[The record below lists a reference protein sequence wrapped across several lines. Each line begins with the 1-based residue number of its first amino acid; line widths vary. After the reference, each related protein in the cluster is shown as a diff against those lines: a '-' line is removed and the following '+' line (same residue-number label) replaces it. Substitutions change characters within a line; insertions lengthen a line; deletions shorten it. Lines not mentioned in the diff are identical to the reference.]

1 MVARRPASLFF
12 RERSLASSKHL
23 SNFLGF
29 HRVAAFSHGQ
39 QLCGWT
45 VACSPQGTDRAQTTL
60 ARYVA
65 ATRFHASRRRPGV
78 ILCIVSTSSIPTPQ
92 QVGILVLDDNAPG
105 GSAVKQI
112 LDSEGWRVRIVAD
125 TQMLLAELK
134 TGEWSLVI
142 ADVALTGVEG
152 PAFVTLHELASVSA
166 ADGGL
171 VRVLYLIPELASGQY
186 VVHLEAARLPY
197 VLRPYHLHDFLE
209 KVSDLLVEVKAIE
222 GPIRQVRHEF
232 GALRKKKKLASRS
245 NSMFASRDSF
255 SYTDEELAEYE
266 KQEGEASK
274 SRRNKPRVNL
284 GDPNR

>member
-1 MVARRPASLFF
+1 M
-12 RERSLASSKHL
+12 
-23 SNFLGF
+23 
-29 HRVAAFSHGQ
+29 
-39 QLCGWT
+39 
-45 VACSPQGTDRAQTTL
+45 
-60 ARYVA
+60 
-65 ATRFHASRRRPGV
+65 
-78 ILCIVSTSSIPTPQ
+78 STSPTPVLP
-92 QVGILVLDDNAPG
+92 QVGILVLDDNAQG

-112 LDSEGWRVRIVAD
+112 LDSEGWRVRIVPDA
-125 TQMLLAELK
+125 QMILAELK

-152 PAFVTLHELASVSA
+152 PAFVTLRELASVPP
-166 ADGGL
+166 ADGGR

-186 VVHLEAARLPY
+186 IVHLEAARLPY

-232 GALRKKKKLASRS
+232 GALRKKKKLAGRS

-266 KQEGEASK
+266 KQESEASK
-274 SRRNKPRVNL
+274 SKRNKSRINL
-284 GDPNR
+284 GDPNRYKRH